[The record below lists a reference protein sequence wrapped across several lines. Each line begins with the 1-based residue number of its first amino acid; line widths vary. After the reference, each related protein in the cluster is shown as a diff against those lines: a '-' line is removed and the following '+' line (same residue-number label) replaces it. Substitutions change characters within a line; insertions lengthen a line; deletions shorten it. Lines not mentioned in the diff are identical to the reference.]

1 MPRPRGR
8 GRRARSGGPTR
19 GRSSFSPCLLFRW
32 CRLVHAV
39 EVALERI
46 DTIGP
51 ERTELIQPVINLLE
65 WLWLQAI
72 ETALCVHRG
81 FHETG
86 LAQHAQVLGDRGL
99 RHPQPALDLSH
110 RLLGQDQEAQDRAA
124 VRLRDDGERRFHG
137 LSILSRAYTCQGIYG
152 ATAQGVI
159 AFLAP
164 WGCGSRRAFSV
175 TVTVLALIASAAH
188 AGLSRIPSDGYSTPA
203 ASGMAIRL

>member
-1 MPRPRGR
+1 MTPPRGR
-8 GRRARSGGPTR
+8 AGRARSGGPTR

-39 EVALERI
+39 EVAIERI

-51 ERTELIQPVINLLE
+51 EPTELTQPVINLLE

-124 VRLRDDGERRFHG
+124 VQLCDDGERRVHC
-137 LSILSRAYTCQGIYG
+137 LRIRHLANTYQGTYG
-152 ATAQGVI
+152 A
-159 AFLAP
+159 LHYR
-164 WGCGSRRAFSV
+164 SRRTAPPP
-175 TVTVLALIASAAH
+175 AS
-188 AGLSRIPSDGYSTPA
+188 L
-203 ASGMAIRL
+203 L